1 MEICS
6 HCILYAQFSPHTVD
20 FCCVQCMKSFEKVTS
35 ISDCKCSGFLYRSK
49 AFSHLQIKSIRI
61 HLFEEKIAITNIFKQ
76 LAFCKSMHS
85 SINPKI
91 PIYSTVTWN
100 KTLLSWIRE
109 MSARNRYNHYQNTNL
124 VSFETLQWF
133 GSWKHSSNL
142 KVKNQELF
150 WC

>member
-49 AFSHLQIKSIRI
+49 AFSHLQIKSIWI

-109 MSARNRYNHYQNTNL
+109 MSAKKKVQSL
-124 VSFETLQWF
+124 SKLD
-133 GSWKHSSNL
+133 SL
-142 KVKNQELF
+142 KMST
-150 WC
+150 